1 MQKAE
6 MLADYGKYDD
16 ALALYDHVILLDPY
30 DFSSYIGKARLLARI
45 NRDEDALAVYD
56 TKSV

>member
-1 MQKAE
+1 
-6 MLADYGKYDD
+6 MLADWGKYDD
-16 ALALYDHVILLDPY
+16 ALALYDYVISFDPY